1 MTTRLLLVEGL
12 IGTGKSTTTW
22 MLSQEAE
29 RAGARVR
36 TVYEG
41 DPAHPA
47 DHESVAW
54 LPAGELDAL
63 LDDPTGDDPTVAS
76 ALRAAA
82 RPADGGLLVPYGLVA
97 RDHGPLPEPL
107 AARLRERDVY
117 EQPLDRHV
125 RLRTEQW
132 AGFVADAAT
141 SDDVWV
147 LDCCFLQNPLTMAVV
162 HAGAPEEELVAF
174 VGALASLAAP
184 LEPVVVHVRRDDVD
198 RCFRAA
204 AADRPREWLDAV
216 VEYYTSGGLGR
227 ALGVTRDVA
236 GAVEVLRH
244 RAAVEERVLD
254 LLGLPVVAVDTD
266 RLDRDAVRPLLAGL
280 VAERVR
286 PAADVTARAD
296 GVVTGG
302 AGRRA

>member
-1 MTTRLLLVEGL
+1 
-12 IGTGKSTTTW
+12 

-54 LPAGELDAL
+54 LPAGGLDGLLDGPTDGALDASAV
-63 LDDPTGDDPTVAS
+63 GS

-97 RDHGPLPEPL
+97 RDHGPLPEAL

-147 LDCCFLQNPLTMAVV
+147 LDCCFLQNPLTMTVV

-184 LEPVVVHVRRDDVD
+184 LEPVVVHLRRDDVD

-216 VEYYTSGGLGR
+216 VGYYTSGGLGR

-244 RAAVEERVLD
+244 RAALEERVLD
-254 LLGLPVVAVDTD
+254 RLGLPVVAVDTD
-266 RLDRDAVRPLLAGL
+266 RLDQDAVRSVLADL

-286 PAADVTARAD
+286 PGADVTPRAADVVTA
-296 GVVTGG
+296 G
-302 AGRRA
+302 AGRRG